1 MDIEFHYYI
10 TNIIALRAG
19 FSPEDAYILAYSSQY
34 VDDNNTIFEINS
46 NGDGEY
52 GNYIS
57 QTMNIL
63 KPEKEF
69 YMRIYPVFHFFPGH
83 EKNITGDSARRC
95 DGKLHLLNTTPD
107 NENVNDLLQAAFE
120 SKDLY
125 RIGIAIHTYSDTFAH
140 QNFVGYYDAFNSMK
154 GLLEKA
160 LPDIGHADARHQPD
174 WPAVVWKDARLVQSH
189 AEIDNKKRFLY
200 GAGQLFDKY
209 RDYLGSPARGSAIKE
224 REKLIKDI
232 DAAIGGH
239 DKENEQKDIRIV
251 RYKALIGEGFIDY
264 NESKWFNDAVKRKVG
279 FFKWNYRW
287 KDNYIESHW
296 YKFQEAVKEHQR
308 IAKDEI
314 LKPIF
319 EKMELK
325 NL

>member
-19 FSPEDAYILAYSSQY
+19 FNKEAAYILAYSSQY
-34 VDDNNTIFEINS
+34 VDDNNMIFKINIG
-46 NGDGEY
+46 GDGEY

-69 YMRIYPVFHFFPGH
+69 YMRIYPIFHFFPGK
-83 EKNITGDSARRC
+83 EENVAGDSARRC

-107 NENVNDLLQAAFE
+107 NQNANELLQAAFE
-120 SKDLY
+120 SKNLY
-125 RIGIAIHTYSDTFAH
+125 RIGIATHTYSDTFAH
-140 QNFVGYYDAFNSMK
+140 QNFVGYYDAFNSME

-189 AEIDNKKRFLY
+189 TEIDNKKRFLEAV
-200 GAGQLFDKY
+200 GRLFEY
-209 RDYLGSPARGSAIKE
+209 RRYLNSTGKKASQNKKNIIAE
-224 REKLIKDI
+224 I
-232 DAAIGGH
+232 DEAIGEY
-239 DKENEQKDIRIV
+239 DSTNEQRDIRIA
-251 RYKALIGEGFIDY
+251 RYKSIIGNDFIGY
-264 NESKWFNDAVKRKVG
+264 NESNWFNDAVKKRIG
-279 FFKWNYRW
+279 FFKWKYSW
-287 KDNYIESHW
+287 IDNYKESHW
-296 YKFQEAVKEHQR
+296 YKFQEAVKEHQKT
-308 IAKDEI
+308 AKDKI

-319 EKMELK
+319 DKMELK